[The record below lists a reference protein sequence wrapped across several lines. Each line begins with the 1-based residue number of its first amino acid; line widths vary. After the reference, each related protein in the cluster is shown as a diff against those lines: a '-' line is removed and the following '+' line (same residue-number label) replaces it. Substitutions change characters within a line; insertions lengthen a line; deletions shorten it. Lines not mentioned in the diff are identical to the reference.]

1 MGLIALLR
9 GGALALMALGALC
22 FLDAPFRTFGQ
33 KWRMSRSRERT
44 ILLTLELD
52 FYALWAL
59 AKFYL
64 HWDRRVLPAAAEAA
78 LACVGAR
85 VVLAGV
91 VLAVW
96 AKLRLGR
103 WFSGTF
109 GVKEGHVL
117 VTDGPYALVRH
128 PIYTGIVTT
137 ILGGALLWNSLLTL
151 ILAALMALPL
161 FFHTVYEELLFEQ
174 HFGAAYREYQRRVP
188 RLVPWSRPG
197 PR

>member
-1 MGLIALLR
+1 MELIALLR
-9 GGALALMALGALC
+9 AGALALMALGALC
-22 FLDAPFRTFGQ
+22 FVDAPLRTFGQ
-33 KWRMSRSRERT
+33 KWRATRSRERT

-52 FYALWAL
+52 LYALWAL

-64 HWDRRVLPAAAEAA
+64 HWERALLPAAAEAA
-78 LACVGAR
+78 LASAGVLA
-85 VVLAGV
+85 VLAGV
-91 VLAVW
+91 VLAAW

-137 ILGGALLWNSLLTL
+137 ILGAALLWNSLLTL
-151 ILAALMALPL
+151 VLAALMAVPL
-161 FFHTVYEELLFEQ
+161 FFHTVYEEALFEQ
-174 HFGAAYREYQRRVP
+174 HFGDAYRAYQRRVP
-188 RLVPWSRPG
+188 RLVPFARPT